1 MVAVANAMNSRR
13 SWLMFGVA
21 ITAYLVA
28 VLQRSSLGV
37 AAVEATERFGV
48 AAAAL
53 SLLAVVQII
62 VYAVLQIPVGVMI
75 DRVGPRALL
84 ATGAALMLLGQVTL
98 ALAPDFT
105 LALVARVLVGAG
117 DAMTFIAAVRFLAN
131 WFDGRTLPFVTQLLG
146 TSGQLG
152 QVLSALPLAL
162 IIHEWGWTPAYL
174 SAAALSV
181 IALTVVVVLGRD
193 PVTADVVSP
202 RPTWGHSLHQLR
214 ESLAR
219 PGTQLGFWAHFTL
232 GGSVTMFSLLWGF
245 PFLSIGLGY
254 GATGAA
260 ALLTVMILSAAV
272 SGPLLGILSARFPF
286 RRSNIVLGLLTLLAL
301 TWGAVLGW
309 PGHPPLWLIVVLL
322 VLIAMS
328 GPGSLIGFDFAR
340 TFNPQRAHGSASGV
354 VNVGGFSSGFIIM
367 FAVGVILDLLDRVR
381 GGTGVPEELYSLDSF
396 RGAFLVQYLVV
407 GAGVV
412 AMLHA
417 RRRTRRQLHA
427 DEGIEVAPFWVSL
440 VRAWRHRRD

>member
-1 MVAVANAMNSRR
+1 MEVAAAMNSRR

-37 AAVEATERFGV
+37 AAVEATDRFGIT
-48 AAAAL
+48 AATL
-53 SLLAVVQII
+53 SLLGVVQIV
-62 VYAVLQIPVGVMI
+62 VYAVLQIPVGVMV

-84 ATGAALMLLGQVTL
+84 ATGAALMLLGQLTL
-98 ALAPDFT
+98 ALAPTFT

-117 DAMTFIAAVRFLAN
+117 DAMTFIAAVRFLAH

-146 TSGQLG
+146 TAGQLG

-181 IALTVVVVLGRD
+181 IALIVVVTLGREPT
-193 PVTADVVSP
+193 PVDAVP
-202 RPTWGHSLHQLR
+202 ARPTWRHSLHQLR
-214 ESLAR
+214 DSLAR
-219 PGTQLGFWAHFTL
+219 PGTQLGFWAHFAL

-260 ALLTVMILSAAV
+260 ALLTLMILSSAL

-286 RRSNIVLGLLTLLAL
+286 RRSNIVLGLLALLAIA
-301 TWGAVLGW
+301 WGAVLGW
-309 PGHPPLWLIVVLL
+309 PGHPPLWLIVILL

-328 GPGSLIGFDFAR
+328 GPASLIGFDFAR

-367 FAVGVILDLLDRVR
+367 FAVGVILDLLDRGR
-381 GGTGVPEELYSLDSF
+381 AGSGVPAELYSWESF
-396 RGAFLVQYLVV
+396 RVAFLVQYVV
-407 GAGVV
+407 IGAGVA
-412 AMLHA
+412 AMLRA
-417 RRRTRRQLHA
+417 RHRTRRQLHA
-427 DEGIEVAPFWVSL
+427 DEGIEVAPLWVSL
-440 VRAWRHRRD
+440 VRAWRHRRG